1 MLVSAHGGGRSGDFR
16 SFTLLTTRSFGQARC
31 SWSSLPLGFSA
42 DERDVICAGAV
53 DVVGQV
59 VNEEESPWSYCDN
72 T

>member
-1 MLVSAHGGGRSGDFR
+1 VLVSAHRGGGSGDFR
-16 SFTLLTTRSFGQARC
+16 SFTFLTAWSFGQARC
-31 SWSSLPLGFSA
+31 SWSSLALGFSA
-42 DERDVICAGAV
+42 DEWNVVCAGAV